1 MRTNHCIPRCAA
13 AALALSMLGSALTAS
28 AQQTVVVPAAPA
40 PAVTEHEHV
49 VSRGPSAYLFSSGL
63 ITTGLSYT
71 PALIVAINSDRSADK
86 YLYAPFAGPW
96 MDLAARDGGSKVD
109 KTLLVVDGVFQTI
122 GAIQIIGSFIFTGS
136 TETAKSDS
144 SSSVAS
150 QTVVAPAKLASD
162 GYGLVAVGR
171 F

>member
-1 MRTNHCIPRCAA
+1 MRTNSCIHLCAA
-13 AALALSMLGSALTAS
+13 GLLALGLFGTAGTAS
-28 AQQTVVVPAAPA
+28 AQQTVVVPES
-40 PAVTEHEHV
+40 EHT

-71 PALIVAINSDRSADK
+71 PALVVAINSDRSEDK

-96 MDLAARDGGSKVD
+96 LDLAARDGGSKVD

-122 GAIQIIGSFIFTGS
+122 GAIQILASFVFTGS
-136 TETAKSDS
+136 TEVAKSDEGS
-144 SSSVAS
+144 SLAS
-150 QTVVAPAKLASD
+150 QTVVAPARVGDA
-162 GYGLVAVGR
+162 YGLVAVGN

>member
-1 MRTNHCIPRCAA
+1 MRTNHCIHRCAS
-13 AALALSMLGSALTAS
+13 AALVLAVLGSAVTAS
-28 AQQTVVVPAAPA
+28 AQQTVVVPATPA

-71 PALIVAINSDRSADK
+71 PALIVAINSDRSEDK
-86 YLYAPFAGPW
+86 YLYAPFVGPW
-96 MDLAARDGGSKVD
+96 MDLGARDGGSKVD

-122 GAIQIIGSFIFTGS
+122 GAIQIIASFIFTGGA
-136 TETAKSDS
+136 ETAKSDA

-150 QTVVAPAKLASD
+150 QTVVAPAMLASD
-162 GYGLVAVGR
+162 GYGLVAAGH

>member
-1 MRTNHCIPRCAA
+1 MRTNSCIHRCAA
-13 AALALSMLGSALTAS
+13 AVLALGLIGTAGTAS
-28 AQQTVVVPAAPA
+28 AQQTVVVPES
-40 PAVTEHEHV
+40 EHT

-71 PALIVAINSDRSADK
+71 PALIVAINSDRSEDK

-96 MDLAARDGGSKVD
+96 LDLAARDGGSKVD

-122 GAIQIIGSFIFTGS
+122 GAIQILASFVFTGS
-136 TETAKSDS
+136 TETAKNDEGTPL
-144 SSSVAS
+144 AS
-150 QTVVAPAKLASD
+150 HTVVAPARVGDA
-162 GYGLVAVGR
+162 YGLVAVGN

>member
-1 MRTNHCIPRCAA
+1 MRNNKSVHRCAA
-13 AALALSMLGSALTAS
+13 GALALGLLGISATAA
-28 AQQTVVVPAAPA
+28 AQQTVVVP
-40 PAVTEHEHV
+40 TEHET

-71 PALIVAINSDRSADK
+71 PALIVAINSDNSADK

-96 MDLAARDGGSKVD
+96 MDLAARDGGSKTD

-122 GAIQIIGSFIFTGS
+122 GAIQIIASFIFTGGA
-136 TETAKSDS
+136 ETAKSDGA
-144 SSSVAS
+144 SSVAS
-150 QTVVAPAKLASD
+150 QTVVAPARLAED
-162 GYGLVAVGR
+162 GYGLVALGR

>member
-1 MRTNHCIPRCAA
+1 MRTNSCIHRCAA
-13 AALALSMLGSALTAS
+13 GVLALGLIGTAGTAS
-28 AQQTVVVPAAPA
+28 AQQTVVVPES
-40 PAVTEHEHV
+40 EHT

-71 PALIVAINSDRSADK
+71 PALIVAVNSDRSEDK

-96 MDLAARDGGSKVD
+96 MDLAARNGDGSKVD

-122 GAIQIIGSFIFTGS
+122 GAIQIIASFFFTGS
-136 TETAKSDS
+136 TETAKSDDS
-144 SSSVAS
+144 TSLAS
-150 QTVVAPAKLASD
+150 QTVVAPARVGDA
-162 GYGLVAVGR
+162 YGLVAVGS